1 MLWPQMFDS
10 GSNKELVICQA
21 VTLWKNQILLPV
33 GHHLS
38 SGTMAFAQPVILL
51 SVRSLPGM

>member
-21 VTLWKNQILLPV
+21 VTLWKNQIVLPV

-38 SGTMAFAQPVILL
+38 HRTMMFSQLLILF